1 MNKPILFIIII
12 LLFGLS
18 ASLYTLNEGEQAI
31 ILKFGNPIS
40 DKPIVDA
47 GLHFK
52 LPIMNT
58 VHKFEKRILEW
69 DGKPE
74 EIPTKDNKYIY
85 IDSFARWVISDPLKF
100 YKSARNEMIAQ
111 SLLDDIIDGAVRNEI
126 TGKVMEEIVRFTDR
140 ELPVENSDYITTLNS
155 DENKGNINLP
165 ISGARKEI
173 TQNILGSVSNKLEEL
188 DIGIKVI
195 DVQLKRIDYNSR
207 VQQDLFNRMITFQNT
222 IAEKYRAQGQGQK
235 EEIIGQTIQKEK
247 EILSSSYL
255 DAQKIK
261 GEADAE
267 AVKIYAESYNKAPK
281 FFNFIETLKAYS
293 QTIDSSTSLILSS
306 DIKFLKYLNSDR

>member
-1 MNKPILFIIII
+1 MNKLIPIIIVL

-18 ASLYTLNEGEQAI
+18 SSLYTVNEAEQAI
-31 ILKFGNPIS
+31 ILRFGEPVS
-40 DKPIVDA
+40 EKPIDQA

-52 LPIMNT
+52 FPVINS
-58 VHKFEKRILEW
+58 VYKFDKRILEW

-85 IDSFARWVISDPLKF
+85 IDSFARWIISDPLKF
-100 YKSARNEMIAQ
+100 YKSAKNEMIAQ

-126 TGKVMEEIVRFTDR
+126 TGKIMEEIVRFSDR
-140 ELPVENSDYITTLNS
+140 ELPKVSSDYLSSNNNDAEKIVAV
-155 DENKGNINLP
+155 P
-165 ISGARKEI
+165 GARKEI
-173 TQNILGSVSNKLEEL
+173 SQNILNSVSKKLLEL
-188 DIGIKVI
+188 DIGITVI

-222 IAEKYRAQGQGQK
+222 IAEKYRAQGRGQK
-235 EEIIGQTIQKEK
+235 EEILGQQIQKEK

-255 DAQKIK
+255 DAQKIR

-267 AVKIYAESYNKAPK
+267 AVKIYANSYSKAPD
-281 FFNFIETLKAYS
+281 FYNFIETLNAYS
-293 QTIDSSTSLILSS
+293 ETIDSTTSLILSS
-306 DIKFLKYLNSDR
+306 DNKFLKYLNLDN

>member
-1 MNKPILFIIII
+1 MNKQIIFISIL

-18 ASLYTLNEGEQAI
+18 TTVYTINEGEQAI
-31 ILKFGNPIS
+31 ILKFGEPIS
-40 DKPIVDA
+40 DKPIDDA

-52 LPIMNT
+52 VPFVNT

-85 IDSFARWVISDPLKF
+85 IDSFARWIISDPLKF

-111 SLLDDIIDGAVRNEI
+111 SLLDDIIDGSVRNEI
-126 TGKVMEEIVRFTDR
+126 TGKVMEEIVRFSDR
-140 ELPVENSDYITTLNS
+140 ELPKGNSD
-155 DENKGNINLP
+155 NLAALSNNDDSKD
-165 ISGARKEI
+165 ISKSGARKEI
-173 TQNILGSVSNKLEEL
+173 TNNILNSVSEKLLDL

-195 DVQLKRIDYNSR
+195 DVQLKRIDYNAR

-222 IAEKYRAQGQGQK
+222 IAEKYRAQGRGQK

-255 DAQKIK
+255 DAQKIRGK
-261 GEADAE
+261 ADAE

-281 FFNFIETLKAYS
+281 FYNFIETLNAYKK
-293 QTIDSSTSLILSS
+293 TIDSSTSLILST
-306 DIKFLKYLNSDR
+306 DNKFLRYFNSEK

>member
-1 MNKPILFIIII
+1 MNKLIPIIIVL

-18 ASLYTLNEGEQAI
+18 SSLYTVNEAEQAI
-31 ILKFGNPIS
+31 ILRFGEPVS
-40 DKPIVDA
+40 EKPIDQA

-52 LPIMNT
+52 FPVINS
-58 VHKFEKRILEW
+58 VYKFDKRILEW

-85 IDSFARWVISDPLKF
+85 IDSFARWIISDPLKF
-100 YKSARNEMIAQ
+100 YKSAKNEMIAQ

-126 TGKVMEEIVRFTDR
+126 TGKIMEEIVRFSDR
-140 ELPVENSDYITTLNS
+140 ELPKVSSDYLSSNNN
-155 DENKGNINLP
+155 DAENIVVVP
-165 ISGARKEI
+165 GARKEI
-173 TQNILGSVSNKLEEL
+173 SQNILNSVSKKLLEL
-188 DIGIKVI
+188 DIGITVI

-222 IAEKYRAQGQGQK
+222 IAEKYRAQGRGQK
-235 EEIIGQTIQKEK
+235 EEILGQQIQKEK

-255 DAQKIK
+255 DAQKIR

-267 AVKIYAESYNKAPK
+267 AVKIYANSYSKAPD
-281 FFNFIETLKAYS
+281 FYNFIETLNAYS
-293 QTIDSSTSLILSS
+293 ETIDSTTSLILSS
-306 DIKFLKYLNSDR
+306 DNKFLKYLNLDN

>member
-1 MNKPILFIIII
+1 MNKSILILIIL

-18 ASLYTLNEGEQAI
+18 SSLYTINEGEQAI

-40 DKPIVDA
+40 DKPIDRA

-52 LPIMNT
+52 VPIVHS
-58 VHKFEKRILEW
+58 VHKFDKRILEW

-100 YKSARNEMIAQ
+100 YKTAKNEMFAQ

-126 TGKVMEEIVRFTDR
+126 TGKVMEEIIKFSDR
-140 ELPVENSDYITTLNS
+140 EIPQISNDFLSTEAEKKEQT
-155 DENKGNINLP
+155 LP
-165 ISGARKEI
+165 IPGARKEI
-173 TQNILGSVSNKLEEL
+173 LNNILNSVSNKLVEL
-188 DIGIKVI
+188 DIGITVI

-222 IAEKYRAQGQGQK
+222 IAEKYRAQGRGQK
-235 EEIIGQTIQKEK
+235 EEILGQQIQKEK

-267 AVKIYAESYNKAPK
+267 AVKIYADSYIKAPD
-281 FFNFIETLKAYS
+281 FYNFIETLNAYS
-293 QTIDSSTSLILSS
+293 ETIDSTTSLILSS
-306 DIKFLKYLNSDR
+306 DNKFFKYLNSNK

>member
-1 MNKPILFIIII
+1 MNKYLILI
-12 LLFGLS
+12 LVLLLGLS
-18 ASLYTLNEGEQAI
+18 SSLYTINEGEQAI
-31 ILKFGNPIS
+31 ILKFGEPIS
-40 DKPIVDA
+40 DKPIDEA

-52 LPIMNT
+52 LPIMNS

-74 EIPTKDNKYIY
+74 EIPTKDNKYIF

-126 TGKVMEEIVRFTDR
+126 TGKVMEEIIRFSNREFPEVSTDYLTA
-140 ELPVENSDYITTLNS
+140 EAAQAEKVI
-155 DENKGNINLP
+155 P
-165 ISGARKEI
+165 IPGARKEI
-173 TQNILGSVSNKLEEL
+173 TNNILNSVSEKLVEL
-188 DIGIKVI
+188 DIGITVI

-222 IAEKYRAQGQGQK
+222 IAEKYRAQGRGQK
-235 EEIIGQTIQKEK
+235 EEILGQQIQKEK

-255 DAQKIK
+255 DAQKIR

-267 AVKIYAESYNKAPK
+267 AVKIYAESYGRAPE
-281 FFNFIETLKAYS
+281 FYNFIESLNAYS
-293 QTIDSSTSLILSS
+293 QTIDSTTSLILST
-306 DIKFLKYLNSDR
+306 DNKFLKYFSSEK

>member
-1 MNKPILFIIII
+1 MNKYLILI
-12 LLFGLS
+12 LVLLLGLS
-18 ASLYTLNEGEQAI
+18 SSLYTINEGEQAI
-31 ILKFGNPIS
+31 ILKFGEPIS
-40 DKPIVDA
+40 DKPIDEA

-52 LPIMNT
+52 LPIMNS

-74 EIPTKDNKYIY
+74 EIPTKDNKYIF

-126 TGKVMEEIVRFTDR
+126 TGKVMEEIVRFSNR
-140 ELPVENSDYITTLNS
+140 EFPEVSEDYLTSEDNQTEKI
-155 DENKGNINLP
+155 IP
-165 ISGARKEI
+165 IPGARKEI
-173 TQNILGSVSNKLEEL
+173 TNNILNSVSKKLVEL

-222 IAEKYRAQGQGQK
+222 IAEKYRAQGRGQK
-235 EEIIGQTIQKEK
+235 EEILGQQIQKEK

-255 DAQKIK
+255 DAQKIR

-267 AVKIYAESYNKAPK
+267 AVKIYAESYGRAPE
-281 FFNFIETLKAYS
+281 FYNFIESLNAYS
-293 QTIDSSTSLILSS
+293 QTIDSTTSIILST
-306 DIKFLKYLNSDR
+306 DNKFLKYFISEK

>member
-1 MNKPILFIIII
+1 MNKSIIII
-12 LLFGLS
+12 IVVLLFGLS
-18 ASLYTLNEGEQAI
+18 SAVYTINEGEQAI
-31 ILKFGNPIS
+31 ILKFGEPIS
-40 DKPIVDA
+40 DKPIDEA

-52 LPIMNT
+52 FPIINS
-58 VHKFEKRILEW
+58 VYKFDKRILEW

-85 IDSFARWVISDPLKF
+85 IDSFARWIISDPLKF
-100 YKSARNEMIAQ
+100 YKSAKNEMIAQ

-126 TGKVMEEIVRFTDR
+126 TGKVMEEIVRFSNREFPEVSTDYLSAKT
-140 ELPVENSDYITTLNS
+140 EQTEKLT
-155 DENKGNINLP
+155 P
-165 ISGARKEI
+165 IPGARKEI
-173 TQNILGSVSNKLEEL
+173 TNNILNSVSEKLVEL

-222 IAEKYRAQGQGQK
+222 IAEKYRAQGRGQK
-235 EEIIGQTIQKEK
+235 EEILGQQIQKEK

-255 DAQKIK
+255 DAQKIR

-267 AVKIYAESYNKAPK
+267 AVKIYADSYSKAPD
-281 FFNFIETLKAYS
+281 FYNFIETLNAYS
-293 QTIDSSTSLILSS
+293 ETIDPTTSLILSS
-306 DIKFLKYLNSDR
+306 DNKFFKYLNSGK

>member
-1 MNKPILFIIII
+1 MNKLIPIIIVL

-18 ASLYTLNEGEQAI
+18 SSLYTVNEAEQAI
-31 ILKFGNPIS
+31 ILRFGEPVS
-40 DKPIVDA
+40 EKPIDQA

-52 LPIMNT
+52 FPVINS
-58 VHKFEKRILEW
+58 VYKFDKRILEW

-85 IDSFARWVISDPLKF
+85 IDSFARWIISDPLKF
-100 YKSARNEMIAQ
+100 YKSAKNEMIAQ

-126 TGKVMEEIVRFTDR
+126 TGKIMEEIVRFSDR
-140 ELPVENSDYITTLNS
+140 ELPKVSSDYLSSNNN
-155 DENKGNINLP
+155 DADNIVAVP
-165 ISGARKEI
+165 GARKEI
-173 TQNILGSVSNKLEEL
+173 SQNILNSVSKKLLEL
-188 DIGIKVI
+188 DIGITVI

-222 IAEKYRAQGQGQK
+222 IAEKYRAQGRGQK
-235 EEIIGQTIQKEK
+235 EEILGQQIQKEK

-255 DAQKIK
+255 DAQKIR

-267 AVKIYAESYNKAPK
+267 AVKIYANSYSKAPD
-281 FFNFIETLKAYS
+281 FYNFIETLNAYS
-293 QTIDSSTSLILSS
+293 ETIDSTTSLILSS
-306 DIKFLKYLNSDR
+306 DNKFLKYLNLDN

>member
-1 MNKPILFIIII
+1 MNKYLILI
-12 LLFGLS
+12 LVLLLGLS
-18 ASLYTLNEGEQAI
+18 SSLYTINEGEQAI
-31 ILKFGNPIS
+31 ILKFGEPIS
-40 DKPIVDA
+40 DKPIDES

-52 LPIMNT
+52 LPIMNS

-74 EIPTKDNKYIY
+74 EIPTKDNKYIF

-126 TGKVMEEIVRFTDR
+126 TGKVMEEIVRFSNREFPEVSTDYLTA
-140 ELPVENSDYITTLNS
+140 EAAQTEKI
-155 DENKGNINLP
+155 IP
-165 ISGARKEI
+165 IPGARKEI
-173 TQNILGSVSNKLEEL
+173 TNNILNSVSKKLVEL
-188 DIGIKVI
+188 DIGITVI

-222 IAEKYRAQGQGQK
+222 IAEKYRAQGRGQK
-235 EEIIGQTIQKEK
+235 EEILGQQIQKEK

-255 DAQKIK
+255 DAQKIR

-267 AVKIYAESYNKAPK
+267 AVKIYAESYGRAPE
-281 FFNFIETLKAYS
+281 FYNFIESLNAYS
-293 QTIDSSTSLILSS
+293 QTIDSTTSIILST
-306 DIKFLKYLNSDR
+306 DNKFLKYFSSEK